1 MLCKRGFFSILI
13 FITIGRKSSVSSVQL
28 SHRRKSSSSSLTE
41 LDDRK
46 IDQIS
51 LETEFG
57 ALSTETGQMLKAN
70 ATKEV
75 PELVNLI
82 NTMSS
87 ANSKQKETV
96 VKKNINLFSLLPKH
110 LERIRKKKLLEDI
123 SSFFLPA
130 EKIVPRKY
138 KKGRKLRP
146 VERANR

>member
-1 MLCKRGFFSILI
+1 MRCKRGFFSILI
-13 FITIGRKSSVSSVQL
+13 FIIIGSKFISSVQL
-28 SHRRKSSSSSLTE
+28 NHRRKSSSSSLTE
-41 LDDRK
+41 LDNRK

-51 LETEFG
+51 VETRLD
-57 ALSTETGQMLKAN
+57 ALSTQTEQMLKAN
-70 ATKEV
+70 ATKEA
-75 PELVNLI
+75 PELMNLI

-138 KKGRKLRP
+138 KRGRKL
-146 VERANR
+146 